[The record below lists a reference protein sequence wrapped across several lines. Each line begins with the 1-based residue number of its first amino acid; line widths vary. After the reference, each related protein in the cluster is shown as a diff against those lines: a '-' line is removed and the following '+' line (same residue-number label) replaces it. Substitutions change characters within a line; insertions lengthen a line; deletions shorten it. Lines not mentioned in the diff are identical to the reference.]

1 MHSDMSGQRNSH
13 GKRTH
18 SNSDHGN
25 EGRKRRNAGDDREQF
40 VISSDDTVYRYLCPG
55 RKIGSIIGK
64 GGEIVKQLRIDTK
77 SKIRIGETV
86 PGCEDRVVTIYS
98 ASEETNSFE
107 DGENYVCPAQDAL
120 SRIHERVISGETGDE
135 EFSES
140 QQVTARLLV
149 PSDQIGCI
157 IGRGGQIVQSIR
169 SDTGSQI
176 RILKDDHLP
185 ACASNSD
192 ELIQISGE
200 AAVVKKALYQIASRL
215 HDNPS
220 RSQHLL
226 ASSAPNVFHSGSS
239 LIQSAGGAPI
249 VSMAP
254 LISHYGGYKG
264 EAGEWSRSL
273 YSTTRD
279 EETMKEFSLR
289 LVCPVANIGGVIGK
303 GGLIINQI
311 RKESGAAIKVDS
323 STTEG
328 DDCLINISAKEVFE
342 DAFSPVIEAAVRLQ
356 PRCSDKVERDSGLI
370 SFTTRMLVPTSKIG
384 CLIGKGGSII
394 SEMRRLTKANIRI
407 LSKENLPKIAS
418 GEDEMVQ
425 ISGDLETAKDALV
438 QVTTRLRAN
447 AFDREGAMAAF
458 MPVMSYIPVPAD
470 ASDSLPYDSRES
482 KRSSRGHS
490 YSSSGY
496 GGSRDPHI
504 SDTYGGYGRT
514 HVLDRVGSGGGS
526 VYGVY
531 GSGYSSG
538 RTSSSGYDLL
548 CLLHYMLNMICF
560 SMYHWIYYKMILALP
575 NKGLAFVNGHK
586 PSLPE
591 FGYLSCGNSTFG
603 LLVPSIGY
611 LHELIPMFFIIVRVC
626 I

>member
-1 MHSDMSGQRNSH
+1 MPSDMSGQRNSH
-13 GKRTH
+13 GKRAYSH
-18 SNSDHGN
+18 SDYDNGGS
-25 EGRKRRNAGDDREQF
+25 KRRNLGDDREQF
-40 VISSDDTVYRYLCPG
+40 AISFEDTVYRYLCPG

-77 SKIRIGETV
+77 SKIRIGESV
-86 PGCEDRVVTIYS
+86 PGCEERVVTIYS
-98 ASEETNSFE
+98 TSEETNSFE
-107 DGENYVCPAQDAL
+107 DGKNYVCPAQDAL
-120 SRIHERVISGETGDE
+120 FKIHERVTAEEACDE
-135 EFSES
+135 ELSEAP
-140 QQVTARLLV
+140 QVTARLLV

-157 IGRGGQIVQSIR
+157 IGRGGQIVQNIR
-169 SDTGSQI
+169 SDTGAQI

-192 ELIQISGE
+192 ELVQISGE
-200 AAVVKKALYQIASRL
+200 PAVVKKAMHQIAPRL

-226 ASSAPNVFHSGSS
+226 ASAVPKVFHSGSS
-239 LIQSAGGAPI
+239 LIPSAGGAPI
-249 VSMAP
+249 VGMAP
-254 LISHYGGYKG
+254 LISRYGGYKD
-264 EAGEWSRSL
+264 EACEWPRSL
-273 YSTTRD
+273 YSTPRD
-279 EETMKEFSLR
+279 EETMKEFTLH

-328 DDCLINISAKEVFE
+328 DDCLINISANEVFE

-418 GEDEMVQ
+418 DDDEMVQ
-425 ISGDLETAKDALV
+425 ISGDLEIAKDALV

-458 MPVMSYIPVPAD
+458 VPVMPYIPVPAD
-470 ASDSLPYDSRES
+470 TSNSHPYDSRE
-482 KRSSRGHS
+482 RSSRGHS
-490 YSSSGY
+490 YSNGGY
-496 GGSRDPHI
+496 GGSRDLHI
-504 SDTYGGYGRT
+504 SDTYRGYSSA

-538 RTSSSGYDLL
+538 RNSSSGLSGQNPVSHRKSY
-548 CLLHYMLNMICF
+548 
-560 SMYHWIYYKMILALP
+560 
-575 NKGLAFVNGHK
+575 
-586 PSLPE
+586 
-591 FGYLSCGNSTFG
+591 GY
-603 LLVPSIGY
+603 
-611 LHELIPMFFIIVRVC
+611 
-626 I
+626 